1 MVVVHLVTLLFRHNC
16 EVVVLSRLFFS
27 SFNLHFFFSFV
38 IVTDSPNIVTTLLSS
53 SIPPLS
59 SLCVNENQH
68 NVVEQAQ
75 ELLNT
80 IVQLANRQEIEQL
93 KNRITV

>member
-1 MVVVHLVTLLFRHNC
+1 
-16 EVVVLSRLFFS
+16 
-27 SFNLHFFFSFV
+27 
-38 IVTDSPNIVTTLLSS
+38 LSS

-59 SLCVNENQH
+59 SLGVNENQH

-80 IVQLANRQEIEQL
+80 IAQLANRQEIEQL
-93 KNRITV
+93 KNRITVK